1 MIKGADERAD
11 TIKTAGAGVGVG
23 ATTTDVNALTAPTS
37 ATSATVDG
45 AVAALLRGVLLDGR
59 GEPTRTLEVS
69 GAPGVGKTEF
79 ALRVVLQGIKRY
91 GADSAVMTVS
101 NRKTADR
108 FADRAVRAIGA
119 SSQARPVTTLSAV
132 AFRVISA
139 VRARVGEPLPRLLNG
154 AEQDTMLRRVMA
166 VHVRHAA
173 AGDDCP
179 TCRLLREY
187 FAQDHWVTLL
197 TDDDGTGTGIG
208 TGTGTS
214 AGVDA
219 AEAAKRAAH
228 QPRTSGVATSET
240 LFLRGINDAFIVQ
253 LRDML
258 SRMNEL
264 GVSCAREQDILD
276 ELTGDDAY
284 TARLRIQWRL
294 AFALR
299 AEAER
304 ISAEEYPGEFRLDAA
319 RLLVEGTDAVADAT
333 DAELPR
339 FIVVDDVQDLTLAGL
354 AFLEQLVGRGAAL
367 VAVGNPE
374 ESVQSFRGSYP
385 EYLFERMTDAPFHAA
400 VRSMT
405 VPGEG
410 DASQHGKTAG
420 RVNADATTLGEAAHD
435 KTAAPMN
442 VGEATASAKI
452 LGEAVL
458 EGNAPAETAPEENA
472 SAASGLRRGQAP
484 NYRALVASRVS
495 LSIRTVR
502 PDDTPLPQR
511 PGKLPWY
518 DAALPIVALSDS
530 ALPDDAPSDARTFPN
545 DGSVGH
551 GLYRSANEELDDVVW
566 AVKTAHLSERR
577 SWNDLAILAHDN
589 ATVRAFGE
597 RLREDGVPVRYSSV
611 TRPLKDEPFV
621 RGLFSLIELAQLRNR
636 GMANVNNEKLASL
649 SSFVRLR
656 VSALMDSPLV
666 TVGAHGAGEPARL
679 SVVEAAMRSLASLVS
694 VIDGVGDGRERG
706 WHADDVDHANYGEYA
721 DYAGH
726 GHDGNH
732 SDHVD
737 RVDRAK
743 YVDDANDANDVDDA
757 GRVDQAER
765 AGSGQSEAPG
775 ESVESD
781 GSAATAGSANPSE
794 SSESFGSSEP
804 SDGGDLRAV
813 MEAWKGWRDAHM
825 TSAMDSTVNQTDDGP
840 TMVVDDTLVACDAE
854 HVDPQ
859 HLNPQHLDQ
868 AGLNAQGLDAQRLD
882 PQGGATRTFASANG
896 STGNT
901 HGGPAFGIDALY
913 LLLACDGYAGVDAA
927 GICSSITTVTGNS
940 LHARAFEQLWRM
952 VDAVARGLAT
962 LRRPETQY
970 ALSLA
975 WQACNVADRW
985 QRTALDNT
993 ADGRAAND
1001 RLDAAMR
1008 LFEYAQGSG
1017 AGRDIDGFLDQV
1029 RSMRI
1034 EADSLAKVAPIDDA
1048 VTLTTPAGADGDHW
1062 PLVWIVGMQQGV
1074 WPNLAERNT
1083 MFGGEDLARIMLADN
1098 AQAHRDRGP
1107 EPNIVEDATSPDRLR
1122 DDAFASVLASE
1133 QRSFLVALTRASERL
1148 SVSAVSSDD
1157 MTPSDFLYGYLPEY
1171 FDRDLDAAGTPVYT
1185 EAGGDTRSGGMDADP
1200 RGLAALARARIMRH
1214 CSDVVDAF
1222 GAADVVGVANT
1233 VNASGVDEPTDVA
1246 DSADAT
1252 AAAAVDDAARALAVL
1267 AEQGVSSADPSNW
1280 AYLHNA
1286 ENAENAQNAENNG
1299 ITRNTENVENIQ
1311 DAEDAED
1318 AENAQNT
1325 GNAEDAEDADG
1336 PAIAAVHDSPASS
1349 SGPMVSLSPSAVDG
1363 LWGCPVCWLLENQFA
1378 GPGTGSVAQSF
1389 GTLIHLIAQLASAE
1403 GLDRPEHTAG
1413 TPVDERIAAVTA
1425 RMMELYRQ
1433 QRTVA
1438 DDDLEAQE
1446 RYDAMDKDKKAQATL
1461 EHIARYF
1468 VTSSDSGY
1476 LKGNE
1481 QHFEVGRL
1489 EAAECEVPFEAVF
1502 DMADMLGAYNAIP
1515 SIHAI
1520 DVDELLAIMG
1530 ALVGGW
1536 PEGMRAD
1543 LRVRLTGRID
1553 RMEHR
1558 RLADGTPSLRLI
1570 DYKTGH
1576 KPGSG
1581 RFVNDLQLVC
1591 YQMGLAFGGDDE
1603 SSEVAQSELFYVAD
1617 NAAPAESHAPESLYQ
1632 PTLFVSGHINDS
1644 VFIRRSGYKTPDRLL
1659 DVPELDA
1666 QAPEG
1671 VTPQAWRE
1679 FLGLRSTQAVWA
1691 MTMIARVWYTAAAR
1705 RSEVLIAHPT
1715 SEHAA
1720 HCRLCAVCPA
1730 CAGRSDTIF
1739 DIREV

>member
-1 MIKGADERAD
+1 
-11 TIKTAGAGVGVG
+11 
-23 ATTTDVNALTAPTS
+23 
-37 ATSATVDG
+37 
-45 AVAALLRGVLLDGR
+45 
-59 GEPTRTLEVS
+59 
-69 GAPGVGKTEF
+69 
-79 ALRVVLQGIKRY
+79 
-91 GADSAVMTVS
+91 
-101 NRKTADR
+101 
-108 FADRAVRAIGA
+108 
-119 SSQARPVTTLSAV
+119 
-132 AFRVISA
+132 
-139 VRARVGEPLPRLLNG
+139 
-154 AEQDTMLRRVMA
+154 
-166 VHVRHAA
+166 
-173 AGDDCP
+173 
-179 TCRLLREY
+179 
-187 FAQDHWVTLL
+187 
-197 TDDDGTGTGIG
+197 
-208 TGTGTS
+208 
-214 AGVDA
+214 
-219 AEAAKRAAH
+219 
-228 QPRTSGVATSET
+228 
-240 LFLRGINDAFIVQ
+240 
-253 LRDML
+253 
-258 SRMNEL
+258 
-264 GVSCAREQDILD
+264 
-276 ELTGDDAY
+276 
-284 TARLRIQWRL
+284 
-294 AFALR
+294 
-299 AEAER
+299 
-304 ISAEEYPGEFRLDAA
+304 
-319 RLLVEGTDAVADAT
+319 
-333 DAELPR
+333 
-339 FIVVDDVQDLTLAGL
+339 
-354 AFLEQLVGRGAAL
+354 
-367 VAVGNPE
+367 
-374 ESVQSFRGSYP
+374 
-385 EYLFERMTDAPFHAA
+385 
-400 VRSMT
+400 
-405 VPGEG
+405 
-410 DASQHGKTAG
+410 
-420 RVNADATTLGEAAHD
+420 
-435 KTAAPMN
+435 
-442 VGEATASAKI
+442 
-452 LGEAVL
+452 
-458 EGNAPAETAPEENA
+458 ENA

-721 DYAGH
+721 DYADH

-794 SSESFGSSEP
+794 PSESFGSSEP

-840 TMVVDDTLVACDAE
+840 TMVVDDTLVARDAE

-859 HLNPQHLDQ
+859 HLNPQHLDQAGLNQ

-1062 PLVWIVGMQQGV
+1062 PLVWIVGVQQGV

-1311 DAEDAED
+1311 DAEDAE
-1318 AENAQNT
+1318 NAQNT

-1413 TPVDERIAAVTA
+1413 TPVDERTAAVTA

-1433 QRTVA
+1433 QRPVA

-1720 HCRLCAVCPA
+1720 HCRLSAVCPA